1 MTDNYATAKEC
12 RPLFEL
18 MNQVKELAPWE
29 WMEEMDIFGVQG
41 PDAEEPDYVSVMGM
55 AGEHFAVALY
65 PGDRALTHLLQFEQ
79 IGPYGNPL
87 DLLLIPQFQASFEDR
102 NTLTDK
108 DRKML
113 KELGLKYRGRNAWP
127 QLRAQQPACVPWYIE
142 SADVSRMVRALEQLL
157 VVAPRVKEN
166 PDVLIPAGSDAF
178 LVRKATQQGDHIVWE
193 EIVRTPSFSTE
204 EGLMIELDSELMD
217 TVYDLPEVSNTL
229 EVALSM
235 MPSPVSDD
243 SGRPYFPYMFIV
255 VESTS
260 GMVMGMELLSPLPSL
275 QAMWAEIPNQ
285 FLEQLAKVQVRP
297 QVVHVNTELLASL
310 LSGLEQLGIEF
321 TLVEELPGVEAMQ
334 ESLFGFLGGGLFE
347 E

>member
-1 MTDNYATAKEC
+1 MTNNFATAEEC
-12 RPLFEL
+12 RPLFAL
-18 MNQVKELAPWE
+18 MDQVKELAPWE

-41 PDAEEPDYVSVMGM
+41 PDAEEPDYISVMGM
-55 AGEHFAVALY
+55 AGEHFAVAIY

-79 IGPYGNPL
+79 NAPFGDPFE
-87 DLLLIPQFQASFEDR
+87 LLLIPQWQASFEDR
-102 NTLTDK
+102 NTLTDQ

-127 QLRAQQPACVPWYIE
+127 QLRSHQPACVPWYIE
-142 SADVSRMVRALEQLL
+142 SADVPRMVWALEQLL
-157 VVAPRVKEN
+157 IVAPLVKED
-166 PDVLIPAGSDAF
+166 PDILIPAGSDEF
-178 LVRKATQQGDHIVWE
+178 LVRKATRQGEQVVWE
-193 EIVRTPSFSTE
+193 ESVRTPSFSTE
-204 EGLMIELDSELMD
+204 EGIMIDLDPELMD
-217 TVYDLPEVSNTL
+217 SVYDLPEVTNVL

-255 VESTS
+255 VESAS

-275 QAMWAEIPNQ
+275 QAMWAEIPNR

-297 QVVHVNTELLASL
+297 QVVHVDSELLAGL
-310 LSGLEQLGIEF
+310 LSGLGQLGIEF
-321 TLVEELPGVEAMQ
+321 KLVDELPGIEEMR